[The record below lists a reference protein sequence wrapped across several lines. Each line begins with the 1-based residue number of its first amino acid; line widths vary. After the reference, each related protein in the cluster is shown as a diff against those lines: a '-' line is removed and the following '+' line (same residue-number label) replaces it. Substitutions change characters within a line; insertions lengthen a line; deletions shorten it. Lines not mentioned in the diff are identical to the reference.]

1 MEEGIQKAIR
11 IYNRLNQRPII
22 REFEDARSLLLKE
35 MTIRKP
41 EIEYYKSS
49 NLYDYYIEKP
59 YISLEFSND
68 EIIEKQRSFNAIGK
82 NRKR

>member
-1 MEEGIQKAIR
+1 MSEDVQKAIKT
-11 IYNRLNQRPII
+11 YNRLYQSPRI

-35 MTIRKP
+35 MYNRKP

-59 YISLEFSND
+59 YISLEFSRD
-68 EIIEKQRSFNAIGK
+68 EIIEKQKGFNAIGK

>member
-1 MEEGIQKAIR
+1 MSEDVQKAIKT
-11 IYNRLNQRPII
+11 YNRLHQSPRII
-22 REFEDARSLLLKE
+22 EFEDARSLLLKE
-35 MTIRKP
+35 MDNRKP

-59 YISLEFSND
+59 YISLEFSRD
-68 EIIEKQRSFNAIGK
+68 GIIEKQRGFNAIGK